1 MPDQDL
7 LDVYLSDHFA
17 GATAGLQLA
26 ERMADS
32 QPEAAALRQIAEEI
46 EADREKLHEVMG
58 ATGVKP
64 PLLKSA
70 LGWLGE
76 KAGRLKLN
84 ERVFGHSP
92 LSDVLELEGLIAGVS
107 GKLQLWRALT
117 AVAEGD
123 SRLAR
128 FDFAALAA
136 RAEDQR
142 TRLEE
147 LHRKAVGRALQGG
160 LQ

>member
-17 GATAGLQLA
+17 GSTAGLALA
-26 ERMADS
+26 ERMADT
-32 QPEAAALRQIAEEI
+32 QPAAAALRKVGGEI
-46 EADREKLHEVMG
+46 DSDRETLREVME

-64 PLLKSA
+64 PLIKSA

-76 KAGRLKLN
+76 KVGRLKIN
-84 ERVFGHSP
+84 ERVFSRSP
-92 LSDVLELEGLIAGVS
+92 LSDVLELEGMIAGVS
-107 GKLQLWRALT
+107 GKLQLWRALI
-117 AVAEGD
+117 VAAERD

-136 RAEDQR
+136 RAEEQR
-142 TRLEE
+142 ARLEE
-147 LHRKAVGRALQGG
+147 LHRDAVGRALN
-160 LQ
+160 